1 MSTLSVKE
9 DTVPRAPGM
18 KYKHYA
24 PKAQLVLILGEDR
37 EKVAEEITKRVRD
50 CREQGMKTGVIATEE
65 TMGGYDADEVI
76 SVGSRS
82 HMETV
87 TANLYDV
94 LREFDHRDVDVI
106 FSEGFEGEEY
116 EEAVMNRLVKAAGH
130 QMIRV

>member
-50 CREQGMKTGVIATEE
+50 CRKQCMKTGVIATEE
-65 TMGGYDADEVI
+65 TMDRYDADEVI

>member
-1 MSTLSVKE
+1 
-9 DTVPRAPGM
+9 M

-24 PKAQLVLILGEDR
+24 PKAQLILILGEDI
-37 EKVAEEITKRVRD
+37 EKVVKEITKRVHD

-65 TMGGYDADEVI
+65 TMGDYDADEVI

-94 LREFDHRDVDVI
+94 LREFDHIDVDVI

-116 EEAVMNRLVKAAGH
+116 EEAVMNRLAKAAGH
-130 QMIRV
+130 QVIRV

>member
-1 MSTLSVKE
+1 MLFRSVKE

-65 TMGGYDADEVI
+65 TMDRYDADEVI